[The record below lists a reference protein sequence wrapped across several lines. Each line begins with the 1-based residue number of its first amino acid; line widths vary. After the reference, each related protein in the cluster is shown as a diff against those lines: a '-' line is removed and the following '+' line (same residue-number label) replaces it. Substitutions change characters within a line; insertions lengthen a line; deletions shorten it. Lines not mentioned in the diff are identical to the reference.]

1 MPKGRRRTDRELFID
16 SLKELAGGADKL
28 VSNIALRT
36 KLGWSEEKYNRVWDE
51 LWQEGVLTRGR
62 GRGGSVGIKPTA
74 IQQKI
79 KLFLSYSHKDIAI
92 AERLLQHLE
101 PLRRMG
107 ILESWNFRELK
118 PGDEWDKKIK
128 TELSQS
134 EVIVMLIS
142 VDFINSSYISDIE
155 VETALGK
162 HRDNSAVIIPVLARN
177 CLWKTSPLG
186 ELQALPQGLK
196 AMISWTDL
204 DDACVDVVNGIRTI
218 VEERLAAKKAA

>member
-1 MPKGRRRTDRELFID
+1 
-16 SLKELAGGADKL
+16 
-28 VSNIALRT
+28 
-36 KLGWSEEKYNRVWDE
+36 
-51 LWQEGVLTRGR
+51 
-62 GRGGSVGIKPTA
+62 
-74 IQQKI
+74 
-79 KLFLSYSHKDIAI
+79 
-92 AERLLQHLE
+92 
-101 PLRRMG
+101 MG